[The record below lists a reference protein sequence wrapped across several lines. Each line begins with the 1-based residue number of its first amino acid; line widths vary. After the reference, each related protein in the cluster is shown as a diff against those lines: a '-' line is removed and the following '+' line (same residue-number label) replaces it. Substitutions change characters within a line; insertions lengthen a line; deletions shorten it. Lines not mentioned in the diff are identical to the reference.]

1 MKRWREQIELWLIW
15 LRRERIA
22 VILFDAREGS
32 EWRLR
37 FTMQG
42 LIGRCSAAFS
52 LALLLGFGL
61 HAWQAEDVDPAI
73 AAEWRAALEGQQQE
87 LSAIRRESDRMVG
100 ALTRRFA
107 DLQGRL
113 VRMEAVGKRMTA
125 VADLD
130 PDEFDFNQPPAFGGP
145 DGAENEAPV
154 PVATPDFIAMV
165 EQLSEQILT
174 RERQL
179 DVLNGLIHDRQFF
192 ADLEL
197 TGRPVDKGW
206 QSSGFGRRVDPFSG
220 QMVLHAG
227 LDFAAPKGSKVR
239 AVAGGVVVF
248 AGRRGAYGNLVE
260 INHGNGYS
268 TRYAHSSNNLV
279 AVGDVVRKGDVVA
292 TVGASGRATGPHVHF
307 EVLKDGSSVDP
318 ARYVARRSD

>member
-1 MKRWREQIELWLIW
+1 MKRWREQMGRCVLW
-15 LRRERIA
+15 LRRERLA

-32 EWRLR
+32 ERRVR
-37 FTMQG
+37 FTMLG
-42 LIGRCSAAFS
+42 LLGRGSAGLS
-52 LALLLGFGL
+52 LALVCGFAL
-61 HAWQAEDVDPAI
+61 HAWQSDAVDPAI
-73 AAEWRAALEGQQQE
+73 AAQWRATLEAQQQD
-87 LSAIRRESDRMVG
+87 LATIRRESDRMVG

-113 VRMEAVGKRMTA
+113 VRMEAVGKRMMV

-130 PDEFDFNQPPAFGGP
+130 PDEFDFSQQPALGGP
-145 DGAENEAPV
+145 DETGDEASV
-154 PVATPDFIAMV
+154 PVVVPDFIAMV

-174 RERQL
+174 RQRQL

-192 ADLEL
+192 ADLQL

-206 QSSGFGRRVDPFSG
+206 QSSGFGRRLDPFSG
-220 QMVLHAG
+220 QMAWHGG

-268 TRYAHSSNNLV
+268 TRYAHSSQNLV
-279 AVGDVVRKGDVVA
+279 AIGDVVRKGDVIA
-292 TVGASGRATGPHVHF
+292 TVGATGRATGPHVHF
-307 EVLKDGSSVDP
+307 EVLKDGRSVDP

>member
-1 MKRWREQIELWLIW
+1 MERWRVW
-15 LRRERIA
+15 LRRERLA
-22 VILFDAREGS
+22 VILLDAREGS
-32 EWRLR
+32 EWRWR

-42 LIGRCSAAFS
+42 LIGRGTGT
-52 LALLLGFGL
+52 LALVLLCGAGL
-61 HAWQAEDVDPAI
+61 HAWQSDAVDPAV
-73 AAEWRAALEGQQQE
+73 AAEWRATLDGQQQE
-87 LSAIRRESDRMVG
+87 LAAIRRESDRVVG

-113 VRMEAVGKRMTA
+113 VRMEAVGKRMMA

-130 PDEFDFNQPPAFGGP
+130 LDEFDFSQAPALGGP
-145 DGAENEAPV
+145 DDTELESPV
-154 PVATPDFIAMV
+154 PVVVPDFVVMV

-174 RERQL
+174 RQQQL
-179 DVLNGLIHDRQFF
+179 DALNGLIHDRQFF

-206 QSSGFGRRVDPFSG
+206 QSSGFGRRMDPFSG
-220 QMVLHAG
+220 QMAWHAG
-227 LDFAAPKGSKVR
+227 LDFAAPKGSNVR

-268 TRYAHSSNNLV
+268 TRYAHSSQNLV

-307 EVLKDGSSVDP
+307 EVLKDGRSVDP

>member
-1 MKRWREQIELWLIW
+1 MKRWREQLDQGLAW
-15 LRRERIA
+15 LRRERLA

-32 EWRLR
+32 EWRLP

-42 LIGRCSAAFS
+42 LLSRCGAALS
-52 LALLLGFGL
+52 LALVCGFGF

-73 AAEWRAALEGQQQE
+73 AAQWRAALEEQQQE
-87 LSAIRRESDRMVG
+87 LATIHRESERMVG

-113 VRMEAVGKRMTA
+113 LRMEAVGNRMVS
-125 VADLD
+125 VAELD
-130 PDEFDFNQPPAFGGP
+130 PEEFDFSQAPAFGGP
-145 DGAENEAPV
+145 DETEVENPV
-154 PVATPDFIAMV
+154 PVALPDFVTMV
-165 EQLSEQILT
+165 EKLSEQIVT
-174 RERQL
+174 RQQQL

-206 QSSGFGRRVDPFSG
+206 QSSGFGRRLDPFSG
-220 QMVLHAG
+220 QMAWHGG
-227 LDFAAPKGSKVR
+227 LDFSAPKGSKVR

-248 AGRRGAYGNLVE
+248 SGRRGAYGNLVE

-268 TRYAHSSNNLV
+268 TRYAHSSQNLV
-279 AVGDVVRKGDVVA
+279 AMGDVVRKGDAVA
-292 TVGASGRATGPHVHF
+292 TVGSSGRATGPHVHF
-307 EVLKDGSSVDP
+307 EVLKDGRSVDP

>member
-1 MKRWREQIELWLIW
+1 MKRWRERVDHALFW
-15 LRRERIA
+15 LRRERLA

-32 EWRLR
+32 EWRFA
-37 FTMQG
+37 FTMRG
-42 LIGRCSAAFS
+42 LFVRCGAALS
-52 LALLLGFGL
+52 LALVCGFGL

-73 AAEWRAALEGQQQE
+73 AAQWRATLEDQQQE
-87 LSAIRRESDRMVG
+87 LAAIRRESDRMVG

-113 VRMEAVGKRMTA
+113 VRMEAVGKRMVA
-125 VADLD
+125 VAELD
-130 PDEFDFNQPPAFGGP
+130 PDEFDFSQPPALGGP
-145 DGAENEAPV
+145 DEVEVESPV
-154 PVATPDFIAMV
+154 PVAVPKFVAMV
-165 EQLSEQILT
+165 ERFSEQIVT
-174 RERQL
+174 RQQQL

-192 ADLEL
+192 ADLQL
-197 TGRPVDKGW
+197 TGRPIDKGW

-220 QMVLHAG
+220 QMAWHGG
-227 LDFAAPKGSKVR
+227 LDFSAPKGSNVR

-248 AGRRGAYGNLVE
+248 SGRRGAYGNLVE

-268 TRYAHSSNNLV
+268 TRYAHSSQNLV
-279 AVGDVVRKGDVVA
+279 AIGDVVRKGDVVA

-307 EVLKDGSSVDP
+307 EVLRDGRSVDP

>member
-1 MKRWREQIELWLIW
+1 MDHGLLW
-15 LRRERIA
+15 LRRERLA
-22 VILFDAREGS
+22 VILFDARAGS
-32 EWRLR
+32 EWRLP
-37 FTMQG
+37 FTVQG
-42 LIGRCSAAFS
+42 LLGRCGALMT
-52 LALLLGFGL
+52 LALLCGFGL
-61 HAWQAEDVDPAI
+61 HAWQADDVDPAI
-73 AAEWRAALEGQQQE
+73 AAQWRATLEEQQE
-87 LSAIRRESDRMVG
+87 ELATIHREADRMVG

-113 VRMEAVGKRMTA
+113 VRMEALGKRMVA
-125 VADLD
+125 VAELD
-130 PDEFDFNQPPAFGGP
+130 PDEFDFSQPPALGGP
-145 DGAENEAPV
+145 DETEVENRV
-154 PVATPDFIAMV
+154 PVAVPEFVTMV
-165 EQLSEQILT
+165 ERLSEQIVT
-174 RERQL
+174 RQQQL

-220 QMVLHAG
+220 QMAWHGG
-227 LDFAAPKGSKVR
+227 LDFSAPKGSNVR

-268 TRYAHSSNNLV
+268 TRYAHSSQNL
-279 AVGDVVRKGDVVA
+279 AAIGDVVRKGEVIA

-307 EVLKDGSSVDP
+307 EVLKDGRSVDP

>member
-1 MKRWREQIELWLIW
+1 MKRWREQVERWLRW
-15 LRRERIA
+15 LRRERLA

-32 EWRLR
+32 EWRFQ

-42 LIGRCSAAFS
+42 LLGRCGAALS
-52 LALLLGFGL
+52 LAILCGFML
-61 HAWQAEDVDPAI
+61 HAWQADDVDPSV
-73 AAEWRAALEGQQQE
+73 AAQWRATLEAQQQE
-87 LSAIRRESDRMVG
+87 LVTIRRESDRMVG

-113 VRMEAVGKRMTA
+113 VRMEAVGKLMMV

-130 PDEFDFNQPPAFGGP
+130 LDEFDFSQPPAFGGP
-145 DGAENEAPV
+145 DESEGGDPV
-154 PVATPDFIAMV
+154 PVVVPDFVAMV

-174 RERQL
+174 RQQQL

-192 ADLEL
+192 ADLKL

-206 QSSGFGRRVDPFSG
+206 QSSGFGRRLDPFTG
-220 QMVLHAG
+220 QMAWHGG
-227 LDFAAPKGSKVR
+227 LDFAAPKGSRVR

-248 AGRRGAYGNLVE
+248 AGRQGAYGNLVE

-268 TRYAHSSNNLV
+268 TRYAHSSANLV
-279 AVGDVVRKGDVVA
+279 AVGDVVRKGDVIA
-292 TVGASGRATGPHVHF
+292 TVGSSGRATGPHVHF
-307 EVLKDGSSVDP
+307 EVLKDGRSVDP